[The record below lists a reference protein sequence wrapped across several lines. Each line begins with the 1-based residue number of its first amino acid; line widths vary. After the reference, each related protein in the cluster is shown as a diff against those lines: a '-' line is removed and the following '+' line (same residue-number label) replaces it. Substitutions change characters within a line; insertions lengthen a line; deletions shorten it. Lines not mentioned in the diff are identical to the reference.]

1 MPRWSWTLLLAA
13 LAVQASAHADDLA
26 SARTQF
32 RVAYAAAQAGAP
44 AAPDSGA
51 LRDYPLYPYLQAAR
65 LQRDLGADDAIRT
78 YLDENGAA
86 PHARSL
92 RRAWLEDL
100 ARRRQWETYLA
111 QYLDDVDG
119 STTLRCHSLAARAAL
134 GRDKGLEQD
143 IVETWL
149 APQSLPDA
157 CDPAFDWLRSRR
169 ALTSD
174 LIEQRARMALV
185 EGQSSLARHLAK
197 SLSASTA
204 APLVQWAALIEQP
217 AKSIDVLID
226 EPGRR
231 VEPAALLAGWTRL
244 ARAAPDRALA
254 TFEDLVRA
262 RDLSGRGAS
271 PYALATALG
280 LAWSRTPGAL
290 DFFARVHPDD
300 FDENAHEWH
309 ARAALWVGDWTR
321 AARAIEAM
329 PQVLREQN
337 RWRYWAARTQGA
349 MGNEAAK
356 LGYATVV
363 PTDNWYAA
371 LSAARL
377 GERFT
382 PSLQSLPLD
391 PEQTERLGREPGFI
405 RTRELLL
412 CDLAA
417 EAAAEWRAA
426 YDTLAPAQQ
435 VQAVGLASRWGW
447 HHQAIASAAQQALF
461 NDYPLLYPRP
471 YDREVGAASRLTN
484 LPEELIYAVMRQES
498 LYRADAGSSAGA
510 LGLMQLLPST
520 ARRAARRWDLKAP
533 TRTELLEPAVN
544 VPIGAGELRS
554 LVDRFAGQTL
564 VATAGYNAGPA
575 AARRWLPLN
584 AMDTDVWVENIPFN
598 ETRAYVQRVAWHNLV
613 FAWLLDRKPRDVSSW
628 LGAVRLPAAD
638 AALEPVKP

>member
-1 MPRWSWTLLLAA
+1 LLLAA
-13 LAVQASAHADDLA
+13 IAVQPFAHADDFA

-32 RVAYAAAQAGAP
+32 RVAYAAAQVGAP
-44 AAPDSGA
+44 AAPDSAA
-51 LRDYPLYPYLQAAR
+51 LGDYPLYPYLQAAR
-65 LQRDLGADDAIRT
+65 LQRNLGADDAIRA

-119 STTLRCHSLAARAAL
+119 STTLRCYSLAARAAL
-134 GRDKGLEQD
+134 GRDRGLEQD
-143 IVETWL
+143 IGEMWL
-149 APQSLPDA
+149 APRSLPDA
-157 CDPAFDWLRSRR
+157 CDAAFDWLRSRK
-169 ALTSD
+169 ALTPE
-174 LIEQRARMALV
+174 LIERRARMALV

-204 APLVQWAALIEQP
+204 APLVLWASLIEQP
-217 AKSIDVLID
+217 AKSIDALID
-226 EPGRR
+226 EPRR
-231 VEPAALLAGWTRL
+231 QVEPAALLAGWTRL
-244 ARAAPDRALA
+244 ARADPERAAA

-262 RDLSGRGAS
+262 RDLSGRSAS
-271 PYALATALG
+271 LYALATALG

-290 DFFARVHPDD
+290 HFFARVHPDD
-300 FDENAHEWH
+300 FDENAHEWQ

-329 PQVLREQN
+329 PPVLREQN

-349 MGNEAAK
+349 MGNEAAAK
-356 LGYATVV
+356 LGYAMVV

-377 GERFT
+377 GQRFT
-382 PSLQSLPLD
+382 PNLQPLRVD
-391 PEQTERLGREPGFI
+391 LEQTDRLGREPGFV

-426 YDTLAPAQQ
+426 YDTLAPVQQ

-447 HHQAIASAAQQALF
+447 HYQAIASAAQQALF

-471 YDREVGAASRLTN
+471 YEDEVGAANRLTN

-520 ARRAARRWDLKAP
+520 ARRTARRWDLKAP
-533 TRTELLEPAVN
+533 TRADLLQPAIN

-554 LVDRFAGQTL
+554 LVDRFDGQTL
-564 VATAGYNAGPA
+564 VATAGYNAGPG
-575 AARRWLPLN
+575 AARRWLPLY

-598 ETRAYVQRVAWHNLV
+598 ETRAYVQRVAWHSLV
-613 FAWLLDRKPRDVSSW
+613 FAWLVDRKPRDVSSW